1 MTATQSDIDIQ
12 ELQKTISHWLQARL
26 DTDAVQWLKEQD
38 EQLSDEGEDWVFFT
52 AFSAAPRHAGKSKLD
67 MTDKEKKEANGIRTG
82 WQPEYWS
89 VDQLA
94 RLYLVLSI
102 AEREKEAFLSL
113 LEKPFISS
121 DMSEGVA
128 LYQMLRVMRYPGAV
142 NKRAGDVIRSNISAV
157 IDAVALRDP
166 YPADYMGEDGWN
178 RVVLKALFVGS
189 PLYLIQGID
198 R

>member
-1 MTATQSDIDIQ
+1 
-12 ELQKTISHWLQARL
+12 
-26 DTDAVQWLKEQD
+26 
-38 EQLSDEGEDWVFFT
+38 GEYWVFFT
-52 AFSAAPRHAGKSKLD
+52 AFSDAHRNAGKSKLD

-113 LEKPFISS
+113 LEKTFISS

-128 LYQMLRVMRYPGAV
+128 LYQMLPVLPYPGALK
-142 NKRAGDVIRSNISAV
+142 KRAAEGIRSNISAV
-157 IDAVALRDP
+157 FDAVELRNP
-166 YPADYMGEDGWN
+166 YPADRM
-178 RVVLKALFVGS
+178 
-189 PLYLIQGID
+189 
-198 R
+198 